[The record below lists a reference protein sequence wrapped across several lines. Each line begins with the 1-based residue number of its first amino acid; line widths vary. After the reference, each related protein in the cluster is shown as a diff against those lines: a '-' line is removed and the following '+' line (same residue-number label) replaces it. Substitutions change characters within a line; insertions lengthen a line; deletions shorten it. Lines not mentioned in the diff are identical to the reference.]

1 MAQLEHKGKDM
12 IMGRSVSA
20 SFHYHFDVVY
30 LLTHSRKE
38 RAVNEC
44 KRVGIEP
51 VVCPS
56 IKHEDK
62 FVSATMSMIS
72 IFKMFTES
80 EFDTCLILEDDVKFK
95 NESTAFLGGWDM
107 VYLGGNYLPDGEII
121 TPEYVDEN
129 TRRIYNAWTAHAIG
143 YTQKA
148 VKWVLDNYDSSK
160 YLDTWLN
167 HNMKALKVYATVPM
181 IAVQEP
187 GYSGL
192 WEREV
197 NYTDI
202 FDRSNDYLT
211 QISHNK

>member
-30 LLTHSRKE
+30 LLTTTRTE
-38 RAVNEC
+38 RAINEC

-51 VVCPS
+51 VVCSS
-56 IKHEDK
+56 IPHSDK
-62 FVSATMSMIS
+62 IISFNMSMIS
-72 IFKMFTES
+72 ILKMFTES
-80 EFDTCLILEDDVKFK
+80 EFDTCLILEDDVQFQ

-107 VYLGGNYLPDGEII
+107 VYLGGNYLPAGDN
-121 TPEYVDEN
+121 TAPQYVDGN
-129 TRRIYNAWTAHAIG
+129 TRRIFNAWTTHAVG

-148 VKWVLDNYDSSK
+148 AQWIVANYDLSGIF
-160 YLDTWLN
+160 DDWLN
-167 HNMKALKVYATVPM
+167 QNIHRFKVYATVPM
-181 IAVQEP
+181 TAVQQP
-187 GYSGL
+187 GESSL
-192 WEREV
+192 WERAV
-197 NYTDI
+197 DYTDI